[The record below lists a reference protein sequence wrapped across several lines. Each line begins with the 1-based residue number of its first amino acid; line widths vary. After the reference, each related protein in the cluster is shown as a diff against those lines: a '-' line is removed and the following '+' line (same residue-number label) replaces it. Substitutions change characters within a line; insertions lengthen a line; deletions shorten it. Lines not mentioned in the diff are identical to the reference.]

1 MARAIVIEH
10 TGGPE
15 VLELREVDRPSPGP
29 GELLVQVAATGVNYV
44 DTYNRSGIYP
54 VRFPFILGGE
64 FAGTVVEA
72 GRDTGFSE
80 GERVATAEGRG
91 AYAEYAVVSAE
102 KAVRIPDGVDDRTAA
117 ALLLQGLTAHYLCT
131 STFAVGPEHSVLL
144 HAGAG
149 GVGLLLTQLLKS
161 RGATVFTTVGSPE
174 KAELS
179 RQAGADH
186 VLRYDGFRE
195 HVREMTNGRGVDVVF
210 DGVGKNTFDD
220 SLGCVAVRGLLALF
234 GAASGPVPP
243 VDPQRLAA
251 AGSVFLTR
259 PTMGHYL
266 RDAEERS
273 WRAGELF
280 AAVQDGSL
288 DVRVGA
294 TYPLED
300 AATAHEDLQARRTT
314 GKLLLIP

>member
-15 VLELREVDRPSPGP
+15 VLELREVEPPSPGP
-29 GELLVQVAATGVNYV
+29 GELLVEVTASGVNYV

-72 GRDTGFSE
+72 GSDTGFRE

-91 AYAEYAVVSAE
+91 AYAEYAIVSAE
-102 KAVRIPDGVDDRTAA
+102 KAVRIPEGVDDRTAA

-131 STFAVGPEHSVLL
+131 STFPVGPGHSVLL

-179 RQAGADH
+179 RAAGADH

-220 SLGCVAVRGLLALF
+220 SLGSVAVRGLLALF

-300 AATAHEDLQARRTT
+300 AAKAHEDLQARRTT